1 MFNKDDAKEKF
12 DNFLFLMDDQLEA
25 VESEA
30 QERAIPLTVD
40 MDSLENLEKLFF
52 QVTKDCSEEEK
63 QGWIVTFARYL
74 GEIVRGTFDG
84 KWHLSLE
91 DPKNIF
97 FNTPVIINHTQIEN
111 LQFSPIFT
119 IRALSLRKKS
129 GLLRQ
134 IIMADIKPR
143 ELNIAHLEEK

>member
-12 DNFLFLMDDQLEA
+12 DNFLFLMDEQLDA

-30 QERAIPLTVD
+30 QERGIPLAVD

-52 QVTKDCSEEEK
+52 QVTEDCSVEEK
-63 QGWIVTFARYL
+63 QGWIVTFARYV
-74 GEIVRGTFDG
+74 GEIVRETFDG
-84 KWHLSLE
+84 NWHLSLE
-91 DPKNIF
+91 DPKNIY
-97 FNTPVIINHTQIEN
+97 FNTPVIVNHAQIEN
-111 LQFSPIFT
+111 LQFSPIFAM
-119 IRALSLRKKS
+119 RALSLRKKS

-143 ELNIAHLEEK
+143 ELNIDHLEEK